1 MRLTVHVEAA
11 IKITDEVTSKE
22 GVKKVTRI
30 MNTLSF
36 SGVNPEDV
44 QSILK
49 SIPET
54 HGKPT
59 KHYLSNEKIAGRS
72 RGKRKAA

>member
-11 IKITDEVTSKE
+11 RKITDEITSKE

-36 SGVNPEDV
+36 TGVNPEDV
-44 QSILK
+44 QSILN
-49 SIPET
+49 SIPESQ
-54 HGKPT
+54 GRPT